1 MEFEDVPEND
11 KWWAGGF
18 ADGDICV
25 YVPFS
30 ESRQQSS
37 GVCMSIGH
45 ALLGFKTLEKWH
57 KLFGGNV
64 YKTREAENNRQEI
77 WTWRQDGKA
86 AAVLCGKLEKYSMLK
101 REQFACA
108 SKYYDEVDDKDEYRM
123 DIYSRLVALKR
134 IPHTFIEDVLPVA
147 YFSGIFDAEG
157 SVTLTQMGSVACK
170 IEQKYRAVCDAAAR
184 QFTCAARSVSEPG
197 DPNACFKWQ
206 VSSDN
211 CRTFLTAIRPFM
223 IEKPEI
229 ADIIL
234 NSSKATIETDR
245 AKLALLVGNQGKS
258 TKPQLAR
265 ARKRESGNELPV
277 NISEVYIRNEADQ
290 QLLSG
295 YQYKEEGYKIKK
307 KARKNATM
315 EMLTNFLTEIITY
328 KYDSGRAVCNA
339 LVEKKECFPYGISAR
354 YHRKTS
360 ELHAYIVQLKRRHF
374 SFSKEFPIDQ
384 YNLEDLVRLVEVM
397 LKHVDKATI
406 DQVKTPKSEVDRLLC
421 EAMEKLSIA

>member
-1 MEFEDVPEND
+1 MEFEEVTEND

-30 ESRQQSS
+30 ESRQQPS
-37 GVCMSIGH
+37 GVRMSIGH

-57 KLFGGNV
+57 RLFGGNI

-108 SKYYDEVDDKDEYRM
+108 SKYHDEVDDNYKHRM

-134 IPHTFIEDVLPVA
+134 TPHTVIEDVLPSA
-147 YFSGIFDAEG
+147 YFSGMFDAEG

-184 QFTCAARSVSEPG
+184 QFTCAARSVCEPG
-197 DPNACFKWQ
+197 DSNACFKWQ

-211 CRTFLTAIRPFM
+211 CRAFLTAIRPFM
-223 IEKPEI
+223 IEKLEI

-234 NSSKATIETDR
+234 NSSKATIVADR
-245 AKLALLVGNQGKS
+245 AKLALLTGNQGKS

-277 NISEVYIRNEADQ
+277 NISEVYIRDERDQ

-315 EMLTNFLTEIITY
+315 EMLTNFLTEIIAY
-328 KYDSGRAVCNA
+328 KNDSGRVVCNA
-339 LVEKKECFPYGISAR
+339 LVEKKEHLPYGISAV
-354 YHRKTS
+354 YYKDTS
-360 ELHAYIVQLKRRHF
+360 QLRAYSVNINRRHF
-374 SFSKEFPIDQ
+374 SFSKMFPVDR
-384 YNLEDLVRLVEVM
+384 YNLEDLIRLVDVM
-397 LKHVDKATI
+397 SKHANRAAI
-406 DQVKTPKSEVDRLLC
+406 DHVQTQKSEVNHLLC
-421 EAMEKLSIA
+421 EAMKELSIA